1 MDSQHPVHTRS
12 VALNSVRISTTITP
26 TGGFPRS
33 SRFRFTGD
41 FLDEAEQFD
50 AAPENILRIEDP
62 KSIIDVM
69 LGALALVGGQRDLSG
84 YLQDMRER
92 EQHDLRQDQA
102 LATLGTL
109 ASSLSMA
116 RSQVS
121 GSIPGMP
128 QSGSSSSRSRRF

>member
-1 MDSQHPVHTRS
+1 MAMLGNQFPSAILSRRQAPRLAFSRPLPKPASQR
-12 VALNSVRISTTITP
+12 LVRDGDDFFDTTP
-26 TGGFPRS
+26 
-33 SRFRFTGD
+33 D
-41 FLDEAEQFD
+41 H
-50 AAPENILRIEDP
+50 ILRIEDP

-69 LGALALVGGQRDLSG
+69 LGALALVGGQRDLDG
-84 YLQDMRER
+84 YLRDMRDR

-121 GSIPGMP
+121 GSIPGLP

>member
-1 MDSQHPVHTRS
+1 MVQYVSRPLPEPGSQP
-12 VALNSVRISTTITP
+12 LCLD
-26 TGGFPRS
+26 
-33 SRFRFTGD
+33 GD
-41 FLDEAEQFD
+41 CGFD

-69 LGALALVGGQRDLSG
+69 LGALALVGGQRDLDG
-84 YLQDMRER
+84 YLRDMRDR

-121 GSIPGMP
+121 GSIPGLP